1 MLDLLTNE
9 LWQTVQGGG
18 SKDKIHVRITVLN
31 VVLAMLLRYH
41 TAANADEERW
51 IFCLEMLVLPDD
63 RERLLLG
70 MLADCAG
77 VDKDQVGILG
87 RLCQHVSHG
96 KGHSR
101 KLFAVRLILLTAKGQ
116 DKGFSSSARF
126 GGVSIVFLP

>member
-70 MLADCAG
+70 MLSHRAG
-77 VDKDQVGILG
+77 VDHNKI
-87 RLCQHVSHG
+87 G
-96 KGHSR
+96 KGG
-101 KLFAVRLILLTAKGQ
+101 LGADLIAH
-116 DKGFSSSARF
+116 R
-126 GGVSIVFLP
+126 